1 MKNIKKVFCI
11 ILALAMVFAMTA
23 CGSSDNGGGQAAA
36 DEWEGTS
43 IKIATNENDAAFLAE
58 LGAAIEEATG
68 GKIKC
73 ETIDRSSLGSGTDV
87 LAMITSG
94 SLEMTQLS
102 TSDCEKGSFPICDL
116 AEVPFFS
123 SSPTA
128 TTEMFYALYEGG
140 YLDKEFENVHMLF
153 MWATD
158 GQRIAF
164 VDAKPQSAADFAGLK
179 FRCQSAGGTTM
190 LEHLGASGTK
200 ISSSETY
207 MSLERKVVDG
217 SISSPTAMVKLSY
230 DEVCGYL
237 MDNVLYS
244 GISLVLCSNE
254 FWNSIPAEYQII
266 VNDVC
271 QEFRYQYLS
280 NNYNNEAEAI
290 EHLSANGMEVFTASD
305 ELMDSLHEAAQS
317 LLDEYKANITGYGY
331 DAEEIVAVAKAAIDR
346 VDYHFE

>member
-1 MKNIKKVFCI
+1 MKNIKKVFCM
-11 ILALAMVFAMTA
+11 ILVLAMVFAMSA
-23 CGSSDNGGGQAAA
+23 CGNSGNAAQTSA
-36 DEWEGTS
+36 DEWEGTT

-58 LGAAIEEATG
+58 LGAAIGEATG
-68 GKIKC
+68 GKITC
-73 ETIDRSSLGSGTDV
+73 ETIDRSSIGSGTDV

-102 TSDCEKGSFPICDL
+102 TSDCEKGTFPICDL
-116 AEVPFFS
+116 AEIPFFS
-123 SSPTA
+123 PSPTA
-128 TTEMFYALYEGG
+128 TTEMFYSLYEGG
-140 YLDKEFENVHMLF
+140 YLDKEFENVHLLF

-158 GQRIAF
+158 GQRMAF
-164 VDAKPQSAADFAGLK
+164 VDAKPQSAADFSGLK

-190 LEHLGASGTK
+190 LGELGASGTK

-254 FWNSIPAEYQII
+254 FWNSIPAEYQVIL
-266 VNDVC
+266 NDVC
-271 QEFRYQYLS
+271 QEFRYKYLS
-280 NNYNNEAEAI
+280 NNYNNEAAAI
-290 EHLSANGMEVFTASD
+290 EHLSENGMEVFTASD
-305 ELMDSLHEAAQS
+305 ELMASIHDASQG
-317 LLDEYKANITGYGY
+317 LLDEYKANISGLGY
-331 DAEEIVAVAKAAIDR
+331 DAEEIVGVAKAAVER